1 MIVPQRRRTAIRH
14 CREHFAKR
22 SKSSQRSSGSGFG
35 KKQSTQALL
44 SKKAEKIKSS
54 KDNDL
59 IFITH
64 FSNYGVLKQDVINLL
79 SMCHEMQQSSMQWAD
94 SCIVTPNENRVLPET
109 IDTDQYTHTQTGVVA
124 TKSRRRGEIVTL
136 VPIHGLGLRNVR
148 ESRVGVE
155 YLQFY
160 SEQDEILYNNDST
173 SNVRVKVP
181 LNSDEAV
188 FPITGEKPFIRLS
201 VISLASKEVVPGW
214 LGSCI
219 QSTENEGSSNCI
231 LLPIPFAAP
240 LCAVVAIKKGEL
252 L

>member
-1 MIVPQRRRTAIRH
+1 MLKLLAASCCLFASFSFYLIDGTFSLGAYAFMIVPQRRRTAIRH

-94 SCIVTPNENRVLPET
+94 SCIVTPNENQVLPET
-109 IDTDQYTHTQTGVVA
+109 IDTEQHTHTQT
-124 TKSRRRGEIVTL
+124 
-136 VPIHGLGLRNVR
+136 
-148 ESRVGVE
+148 
-155 YLQFY
+155 
-160 SEQDEILYNNDST
+160 
-173 SNVRVKVP
+173 
-181 LNSDEAV
+181 
-188 FPITGEKPFIRLS
+188 
-201 VISLASKEVVPGW
+201 
-214 LGSCI
+214 
-219 QSTENEGSSNCI
+219 
-231 LLPIPFAAP
+231 
-240 LCAVVAIKKGEL
+240 
-252 L
+252 